1 METHLQNGKNK
12 TVNKSNPEG
21 VYQDLGANTFLC
33 NLKDIVSPGGKG
45 FRVGRRER
53 FFIIRKNNKVFGYI
67 NICPHQGTPLDWK
80 NDVFLT
86 FKKDYILCAT
96 HGAMFEIET
105 GECVGGPCLGRM
117 LVPIKLR
124 VENGKIMLAC

>member
-12 TVNKSNPEG
+12 TVSKSNPKE
-21 VYQDLGANTFLC
+21 VHQDLGGETFLC
-33 NLKDIVSPGGKG
+33 HLKDMVNPGGKG

-53 FFIIRKNNKVFGYI
+53 FFIIRKEKKVFGYV

-80 NDVFLT
+80 DDVFLT
-86 FKKDYILCAT
+86 FKKDYISCAT
-96 HGAMFEIET
+96 HGAMFKIET
-105 GECVGGPCLGRM
+105 GECVRGPCLGRM

-124 VENGKIMLAC
+124 VEDGKIMLEC

>member
-12 TVNKSNPEG
+12 TVSKSNPKE
-21 VYQDLGANTFLC
+21 VHQDLGGETFLC
-33 NLKDIVSPGGKG
+33 HLKDMVNPGGKG

-53 FFIIRKNNKVFGYI
+53 FFIIRKENKVFGYV

-80 NDVFLT
+80 DDVFLT
-86 FKKDYILCAT
+86 FKKDYISCAT
-96 HGAMFEIET
+96 HGAMFKIET
-105 GECVGGPCLGRM
+105 GECVRGPCLGRM

-124 VENGKIMLAC
+124 VEDGKIMLEC

>member
-12 TVNKSNPEG
+12 AVIKLNPNE
-21 VYQDLGANTFLC
+21 VHQDLGADTFLC
-33 NLKDIVSPGGKG
+33 HLKDIANPGGRG
-45 FRVGRRER
+45 FRVGKRER
-53 FFIIRKNNKVFGYI
+53 FFIIRKDNKVLGYI

-80 NDVFLT
+80 DDVFLT

-96 HGAMFEIET
+96 HGAVFEIET
-105 GECVGGPCLGRM
+105 GECVGGPCLGSM
-117 LVPIKLR
+117 LVPIKLK